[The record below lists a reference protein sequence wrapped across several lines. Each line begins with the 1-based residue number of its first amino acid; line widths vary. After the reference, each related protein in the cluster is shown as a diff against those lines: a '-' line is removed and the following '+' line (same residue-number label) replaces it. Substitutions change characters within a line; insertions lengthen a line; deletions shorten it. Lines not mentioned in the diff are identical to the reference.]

1 MKCIDDGDFR
11 IAWGGISSLSVALP
25 VMWTEAQRRG
35 FTLADI
41 ARWMSEGPARLAGC
55 GARKGR
61 IAADYD
67 ADLVVFD
74 PDADFLVTKEKL
86 YYRHP
91 VSPYLGQRLRGV
103 VKAAYLRGKLV
114 FAQDNFP
121 GEAAGREYR
130 R

>member
-1 MKCIDDGDFR
+1 MT
-11 IAWGGISSLSVALP
+11 
-25 VMWTEAQRRG
+25 VMWTEAQRRV
-35 FTLADI
+35 FTLVDI

-55 GARKGR
+55 SARKGR
-61 IAADYD
+61 IAVGYD

-74 PDADFLVTKEKL
+74 PDADFLVTKERL

-103 VKAAYLRGKLV
+103 VKAAYLRGELV
-114 FAQDNFP
+114 FAQGSFP

-130 R
+130 Q